1 MLSSLDYQVSLYLLL
16 PPIPLLHLVFDSPL
30 LLALLILRHDL
41 LLVPFAVVAV
51 VLVPPLYT
59 RVGVPL
65 FAPPPIAYLVLP
77 RLVVLPLVVPLR
89 VLPAIVVLPF
99 PIFQECHRPFGLFFR
114 LAWLSSPLLTMWS
127 PMLHPFLLRILFSFF
142 FFIFDRSS

>member
-1 MLSSLDYQVSLYLLL
+1 MPLSLDYQVSLYLLL

-30 LLALLILRHDL
+30 LLVLLILRHDL

-65 FAPPPIAYLVLP
+65 FVLPPIAYLVLP

-89 VLPAIVVLPF
+89 VLLATVALLSLTFILK
-99 PIFQECHRPFGLFFR
+99 ECHRPFGLFSR
-114 LAWLSSPLLTMWS
+114 LAWLLLLS
-127 PMLHPFLLRILFSFF
+127 
-142 FFIFDRSS
+142 